1 MAHHGQGIMDVL
13 SIASTAIGQGIND
26 LYAARDKHLGKP
38 EGPFWDKVSEV
49 NKWLDTSSISPIKHL
64 NDFDDAGAKIGEEIG
79 KKANLAPGLGGLLIG
94 SVIPGPQGEIKALG
108 KARKIKPET
117 AKKMAARDVMVDNN
131 QFPSRGDMRPADFRG
146 ISGDVQGGIK
156 GEAIRMEARPDYQI
170 AGTGLRIGDFNS
182 KTTRNFT
189 PHHRMGIQDNRAFFA
204 GKTGP
209 EAAQRRTELAEGG
222 LIPGNTGA
230 NYEPVFDGVKSSKAT
245 AKTGIKSHD
254 HDQIHKQSDELRAK
268 IGIKIDRKNRDNDT
282 WHGVPIKD
290 LPNELQRNLQIQL
303 ALQDELIIDKVQGKR
318 FQAFKTKFGH
328 LPQNEQ
334 RAILLNNPKSFANV
348 STHK

>member
-13 SIASTAIGQGIND
+13 SIASNAIGNGIND

-49 NKWLDTSSISPIKHL
+49 SKWLDTSSISPIKHL
-64 NDFDDAGAKIGEEIG
+64 NDFDDAGTKIGENVGE
-79 KKANLAPGLGGLLIG
+79 KLNLAPGLGGLLIG

-117 AKKMAARDVMVDNN
+117 AKKMAARDLMVDKN
-131 QFPSRGDMRPADFRG
+131 QFPNRGDMRPADFRG

-170 AGTGLRIGDFNS
+170 AGTGLPIGEFNS

-209 EAAQRRTELAEGG
+209 EAAKRREELAVGG
-222 LIPGNTGA
+222 LHPGNTGA
-230 NYEPVFDGVKSSKAT
+230 NYQPVFDGVKSSKAT

-254 HDQIHKQSDELRAK
+254 HDQIHKQSDELRARM
-268 IGIKIDRKNRDNDT
+268 GIKMDRKNRDNDT

-318 FQAFKTKFGH
+318 FKAFKDKFGH

-334 RAILLNNPKSFANV
+334 RDILLNNPKKFANL

>member
-1 MAHHGQGIMDVL
+1 MDVL
-13 SIASTAIGQGIND
+13 SIASNAIGNGIND

-49 NKWLDTSSISPIKHL
+49 SKWLDTSSISPIKHL
-64 NDFDDAGAKIGEEIG
+64 NDFDDAGTKIGENVGE
-79 KKANLAPGLGGLLIG
+79 KLNLAPGLGGLLIG

-117 AKKMAARDVMVDNN
+117 AKKMAARDLMVDKN
-131 QFPSRGDMRPADFRG
+131 QFPNRGDMRPADFRG

-170 AGTGLRIGDFNS
+170 AGTGLPIGEFNS

-209 EAAQRRTELAEGG
+209 EAAKRREELAVGG
-222 LIPGNTGA
+222 LHPGNTGA
-230 NYEPVFDGVKSSKAT
+230 NYQPVFDGVKSSKAT

-254 HDQIHKQSDELRAK
+254 HDQIHKQSDELRARM
-268 IGIKIDRKNRDNDT
+268 GIKMDRKNRDNDT

-318 FQAFKTKFGH
+318 FQAFRDKFGH
-328 LPQNEQ
+328 LPQAE
-334 RAILLNNPKSFANV
+334 RRDILLNNPKKFANL